1 MTRERALT
9 ESSYTSG
16 STATPPKILDTGL
29 DFGSSDLD
37 GFGRMFDN
45 VGKRSSQGQ
54 ASQMALGLPR
64 TESPV
69 RPPTCGLAKV
79 FSLTRE

>member
-16 STATPPKILDTGL
+16 STATPPKFLDAGL

-37 GFGRMFDN
+37 GFGTMFDN
-45 VGKRSSQGQ
+45 LGKRSSQAQ
-54 ASQMALGLPR
+54 ASQMALDGPR

-69 RPPTCGLAKV
+69 RAPPACLG
-79 FSLTRE
+79 